1 MDENESFEDKSEL
14 TEYKRMGYIHESVFV
29 TILMMYSMW
38 RWFKCS
44 FKNSNVFKDKLR
56 IIGSLLMLISI
67 MSSVLYNYLLFFLG
81 SKVEIDKY
89 EFELVGYAKY
99 EYMYRNVNL
108 FEVLNLTYLISKI
121 LRVSSLYMLIGLWGP
136 CLYSYVNNSKYG
148 YEVFASKE
156 INSKIFISKD
166 IFQTSIITF
175 SKIYSVLRIPG
186 TIFLYFKIRDLGV
199 ENVVFFESLIHGSE
213 LYLCIALMLILK
225 TRHGFLSGYK
235 GLDTISLL
243 GFCVGLFGF
252 LSYSINSIAIP
263 FPISDVIFQVKQ
275 SLIFALRTAIDL
287 LLISMFC
294 PIGNQVFDGEDDTN
308 KNYFSETHLK
318 QEKFGFEQDIKY
330 LGTPNE
336 GQVIVC
342 YK

>member
-1 MDENESFEDKSEL
+1 MDENDSFEGRSDIN
-14 TEYKRMGYIHESVFV
+14 EYKRMGYIHESVFV
-29 TILMMYSMW
+29 TILMMYAMW
-38 RWFKCS
+38 RWCKSS

-56 IIGSLLMLISI
+56 MIGSLLMLISI
-67 MSSVLYNYLLFFLG
+67 SSSVVYNYLLFFLT
-81 SKVEIDKY
+81 SKFELDKY
-89 EFELVGYAKY
+89 EFELVGYTQY
-99 EYMYRNVNL
+99 VYMYRNINL
-108 FEVLNLTYLISKI
+108 FEVLNLTYLVSRI

-136 CLYSYVNNSKYG
+136 CLYSYINNSKYG

-175 SKIYSVLRIPG
+175 SKIYSVIRIPG
-186 TIFLYFKIRDLGV
+186 TIYLYFKIRDLGV
-199 ENVVFFESLIHGSE
+199 ENIVFFESLIHGSE
-213 LYLCIALMLILK
+213 LYLCIALMLVLK

-243 GFCVGLFGF
+243 GVCVGLFGF
-252 LSYSINSIAIP
+252 FSYSINSIAIP

-275 SLIFALRTAIDL
+275 SLIFALRTTIDL

-308 KNYFSETHLK
+308 KNHFTETTMTH
-318 QEKFGFEQDIKY
+318 EKLDFEQEMRP
-330 LGTPNE
+330 LENPGE
-336 GQVIVC
+336 GRVIVC